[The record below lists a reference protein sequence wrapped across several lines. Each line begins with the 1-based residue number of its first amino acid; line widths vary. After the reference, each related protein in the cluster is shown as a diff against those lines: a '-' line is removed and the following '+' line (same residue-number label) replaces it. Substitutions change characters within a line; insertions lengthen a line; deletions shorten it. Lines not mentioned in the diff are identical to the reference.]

1 MDSENKVPYGKVSTV
16 EELGMLIRHHRK
28 RQQVRIN
35 DVSEISM
42 LGERFIGEC
51 ERGKATCQIGKIFQL
66 LACLGLEIRV
76 VPRGSK

>member
-1 MDSENKVPYGKVSTV
+1 MDSDNKIPYGKVSTA
-16 EELGMLIRHHRK
+16 EELGALIRRHRK
-28 RQQVRIN
+28 SQQVRIN

-51 ERGKATCQIGKIFQL
+51 ERGKATCQIGKIFKL

-76 VPRGSK
+76 VPRGGK